1 MMILYRDIRS
11 ISPGYLIFRMSTF
24 SSLVFLFF
32 LSRSHC
38 WTSQTPTAQPTVRP
52 HSSIRKTRESTR
64 RGWRPSWSR
73 AGWMSEL
80 LLFSALLS
88 ITHSSPSKYFSLSF
102 LPHREKKSR
111 KKKTQQLYQKNL
123 SATLGGGAR
132 TTKPEWTLPCLPMH
146 FRETGEGKSILYL
159 FPVFTFILFFYCMMW
174 HKLLLTEFV
183 IYLWLEW
190 CCLCFTDSFPSPP
203 LFFFCIHNLAKKGA
217 HQWLNHYFES
227 RGKSQNR

>member
-1 MMILYRDIRS
+1 M
-11 ISPGYLIFRMSTF
+11 FRHTSESLEPHVRCVVHTHLHPVIAGRAKPQQPSQQSGRTALSGKQEGVREEGDGHRGAELGGCL
-24 SSLVFLFF
+24 SS
-32 LSRSHC
+32 SRSLL
-38 WTSQTPTAQPTVRP
+38 
-52 HSSIRKTRESTR
+52 ST
-64 RGWRPSWSR
+64 
-73 AGWMSEL
+73 
-80 LLFSALLS
+80 LLS

-132 TTKPEWTLPCLPMH
+132 TAKPEWTLPCLPMH

-159 FPVFTFILFFYCMMW
+159 FPVFTFIFFYCMMW

-190 CCLCFTDSFPSPP
+190 CCLCFTDSFPSPSFFP
-203 LFFFCIHNLAKKGA
+203 LFLYYPQLG
-217 HQWLNHYFES
+217 
-227 RGKSQNR
+227 

>member
-11 ISPGYLIFRMSTF
+11 ISPGYLTFRMSTF
-24 SSLVFLFF
+24 SSLVFLF

-80 LLFSALLS
+80 LALCSSLHHPLFTIQVLQ
-88 ITHSSPSKYFSLSF
+88 SLIFTS
-102 LPHREKKSR
+102 SR
-111 KKKTQQLYQKNL
+111 KKIKKKENT
-123 SATLGGGAR
+123 ATISEELKCHTGGGGAR

-183 IYLWLEW
+183 IYLWSEW
-190 CCLCFTDSFPSPP
+190 CCLCFTDSFPSP

>member
-1 MMILYRDIRS
+1 MCRPY
-11 ISPGYLIFRMSTF
+11 SPPS
-24 SSLVFLFF
+24 
-32 LSRSHC
+32 SHC

-52 HSSIRKTRESTR
+52 HSSIRKTRGSTR

-80 LLFSALLS
+80 LSLSALYSTLLS

-132 TTKPEWTLPCLPMH
+132 TAKPEWTLPCLPMH

-159 FPVFTFILFFYCMMW
+159 FPVFTFIFFYCMMW

-190 CCLCFTDSFPSPP
+190 CCLCFTDSFPSPSFFP
-203 LFFFCIHNLAKKGA
+203 LFLYYPQLG
-217 HQWLNHYFES
+217 
-227 RGKSQNR
+227 

>member
-11 ISPGYLIFRMSTF
+11 ISPGYLTFRMSTF
-24 SSLVFLFF
+24 SSLVFLF

-80 LLFSALLS
+80 LLLSALLS

-123 SATLGGGAR
+123 SATLGGVGQEQPNQNGHYLACQCI
-132 TTKPEWTLPCLPMH
+132 L
-146 FRETGEGKSILYL
+146 GKQERGNQSCICSLS
-159 FPVFTFILFFYCMMW
+159 
-174 HKLLLTEFV
+174 LLLFYFF
-183 IYLWLEW
+183 IAW
-190 CCLCFTDSFPSPP
+190 CDISYC
-203 LFFFCIHNLAKKGA
+203 
-217 HQWLNHYFES
+217 
-227 RGKSQNR
+227 